1 MCFECFDV
9 LYAHIAGPPGAVP
22 PPPRYADHTWY
33 VARPDAISVHRPS
46 QHTHAHTHTS
56 ALCVP
61 RYSPFFVTWETSR
74 ESILRG
80 CIGTLSPRRLRGG
93 LAEYALLAG
102 TRDSRFPP
110 VTGVAELER
119 LAVKI
124 SLLHSYETLP
134 TRGDDV

>member
-1 MCFECFDV
+1 M
-9 LYAHIAGPPGAVP
+9 
-22 PPPRYADHTWY
+22 
-33 VARPDAISVHRPS
+33 
-46 QHTHAHTHTS
+46 
-56 ALCVP
+56 P

-134 TRGDDV
+134 TARGGRLTLTTTTTVRRGKRACTIGTSTRTG

>member
-1 MCFECFDV
+1 MVRRASRRDLCPPTFA
-9 LYAHIAGPPGAVP
+9 AHARSHTYVRAV
-22 PPPRYADHTWY
+22 
-33 VARPDAISVHRPS
+33 
-46 QHTHAHTHTS
+46 
-56 ALCVP
+56 VP

-110 VTGVAELER
+110 VTGVAEL
-119 LAVKI
+119 
-124 SLLHSYETLP
+124 
-134 TRGDDV
+134 GDWR